1 MASFFRCIFGPR
13 LLKIYT
19 TARTNSIDYVP
30 TKPEHIGENILKMVS
45 LTLKLSIYTSPI
57 VVCILYWRDY
67 FTPEGGHAL
76 MRNAILCTVLCTAA
90 IIARAIGRSQ
100 NPAYLTFI
108 DELRLTSDK
117 NHPRAKEILS
127 KYDFDFSAWPVEF
140 QWKEVASDEKK
151 SRLYIK
157 PPSQCQ
163 SLLDYFQ
170 FFSGQLIGC
179 LAAHSFGIR
188 ILYPGTVIKHF
199 IEPHLV
205 EGRRRFIEVHDG
217 QRFKLIAQDGN
228 SIDTMFVDRR
238 GSSEFPNGDMLVI
251 CCEGNGGFYE
261 VGMTPTP
268 MEAGYSVMGWN
279 HPGFAGSTG
288 DPFPRQ
294 EQNAI
299 DIVVQF
305 ALNKLNFPA
314 ERIILYGWSIGGFT
328 ASWAA
333 MNYPNIR
340 AVMLDA
346 TFDHVLP
353 LALNVMP
360 ASWNSLV
367 LATVHHHLN
376 LAVAEQIVKYPGPV
390 LLFRRTRDEV
400 IALEPGELATNR
412 GNDLLVALLK
422 YRFPLIMDEPTL
434 VVIRDWLNAEDR
446 TNFERKYQV
455 NFWACTQVMD
465 SYAEKHSNSYPM
477 TIGKDWTEKQ
487 KAQMA
492 LFLADRHMVDYDET
506 HCAQL
511 PADLFQCPRA
521 FGDAEPE
528 FEELSGFVEI
538 KPGQL

>member
-1 MASFFRCIFGPR
+1 M
-13 LLKIYT
+13 
-19 TARTNSIDYVP
+19 RTDGVDYISSQ
-30 TKPEHIGENILKMVS
+30 PEKLGDNILKMVNLS
-45 LTLKLSIYTSPI
+45 LKLSIYTSPI

-76 MRNAILCTVLCTAA
+76 IRYTILCTILCTAA
-90 IIARAIGRSQ
+90 IVARAAGRSKNSVYMAFMDELQIARTRS
-100 NPAYLTFI
+100 
-108 DELRLTSDK
+108 
-117 NHPRAKEILS
+117 HPQAREILS
-127 KYDFDFSAWPVEF
+127 KYDFDFSFWPVEF
-140 QWKEVASDEKK
+140 QWKEIDSDEKK
-151 SRLYIK
+151 SRKYIE
-157 PPSQCQ
+157 PQSQHE
-163 SLLDYFQ
+163 SFVD
-170 FFSGQLIGC
+170 SARSMADRVIGY
-179 LAAHSFGIR
+179 LAAHIFGIR

-205 EGRRRFIEVHDG
+205 EGRRRFVEYHQG

-238 GSSEFPNGDMLVI
+238 DSSEYPNGDMLVI

-261 VGMTPTP
+261 VGMTTTP

-288 DPFPRQ
+288 DPYPRQ

-305 ALNKLNFPA
+305 ALHRLNFPA

-360 ASWNSLV
+360 ASWKSLV
-367 LATVHHHLN
+367 VATVHHHLN
-376 LAVAEQIVKYPGPV
+376 LAVAEQLVHYPGPV
-390 LLFRRTRDEV
+390 VLFRRTRDEV
-400 IALEPGELATNR
+400 IALEPGELETNR
-412 GNDLLVALLK
+412 GNDLLVALLQHR
-422 YRFPLIMDEPTL
+422 YPHIIDNTTLPLL
-434 VVIRDWLNAEDR
+434 RDWLIRSDVVERNI
-446 TNFERKYQV
+446 FERRHQV
-455 NFWACTQVMD
+455 DHAACNQLVDEHIET
-465 SYAEKHSNSYPM
+465 HSTTYPM
-477 TIGKDWTEKQ
+477 SIGQDWTVDQ
-487 KAQMA
+487 KSQMT
-492 LFLADRHMVDYDET
+492 LFLANRHMVDYDDT

-511 PADLFQCPRA
+511 PAQLFRCPRQ
-521 FGDAEPE
+521 FGADSE
-528 FEELSGFVEI
+528 FEELSGFVKI
-538 KPGQL
+538 DPGEL